1 MKIND
6 VTLQEGYMLRLERDR
21 SADMLVLHVKDT
33 KTGRR
38 SEVRGKLGYE
48 TDGYDDN
55 DPLHQLLDKVGR
67 SASVSDMMNG
77 DVVHINPKHPQGP
90 HAEKAANKVTSESQ
104 HKTVSEATKDEI
116 LQRIRKKQYQDF
128 IESMLESIHK
138 LVQKHGDRHS
148 IGHYAFEIG
157 RVYGLEGR
165 KIEKMYKDKYEI
177 KKNINES

>member
-104 HKTVSEATKDEI
+104 HETVSEATKDEI

-128 IESMLESIHK
+128 IESMLDLTSE
-138 LVQKHGDRHS
+138 
-148 IGHYAFEIG
+148 EI
-157 RVYGLEGR
+157 LLSMMSFFFLI
-165 KIEKMYKDKYEI
+165 KIYTEFTFI
-177 KKNINES
+177 